1 MGYAGGM
8 KFCGRDRRSTEMEF
22 FKMSGSGND
31 FILMDNRDGALA
43 SIKDVTAFVQA
54 ICRRKVS
61 VGADGVILVER
72 SDRADFRWRFFNADG
87 SEVEMC
93 GNGGRC
99 VARFAFLQG
108 IAGERMSF
116 ETVAGII
123 DAEVRGDVVKLR
135 LTEPSALQVNQAIPL
150 GDGVLTVDSLNTG
163 VPHVVA
169 FVEDLDRFDVFRYG
183 RALRYAEAFQPA
195 GTNANFVTVTGPHSL
210 LVRTYERGVEDET
223 LACGTG
229 SVASALAAAAREEVT
244 SPVEVT
250 VRSGEIL
257 KIHFERIDGAFR
269 NVYLEGRVRVVY
281 EGRLWEEAWQE
292 SGN

>member
-1 MGYAGGM
+1 
-8 KFCGRDRRSTEMEF
+8 MEF

>member
-1 MGYAGGM
+1 MN
-8 KFCGRDRRSTEMEF
+8 F

-31 FILMDNRDGALA
+31 FIVVDNRDGELA
-43 SIKDVTAFVQA
+43 SIKNMPAFVQA
-54 ICRRKVS
+54 VCRRKVS
-61 VGADGVILVER
+61 VGADGVILVE
-72 SDRADFRWRFFNADG
+72 SSERADFRWRFFNADG

-135 LTEPSALQVNQAIPL
+135 LTEPSALQAGRPVPVQ
-150 GDGVLTVDSLNTG
+150 GETLTVDSLNTG
-163 VPHVVA
+163 VPHVVT
-169 FVEDLDRFDVFRYG
+169 FVDDLDRFDVCRYG
-183 RALRYAEAFQPA
+183 RELRYAEAFAPA

-210 LVRTYERGVEDET
+210 SVRTYERGVEDET

-229 SVASALAAAAREEVT
+229 SVASALAAAARGAVV

-257 KIHFERIDGAFR
+257 TIHFEKIDGAFR

-281 EGRLWEEAWQE
+281 EGLLWEEAWQE